1 MNNVVIIE
9 NGQQVN
15 VNLIAY
21 FNTNSVNYVFY
32 TKNETVQD
40 GLIKMYVAKENNGT
54 NISDDEWNNL
64 KKIMQGIIMSNA
76 NVSYVKYVNPINIG
90 EARAIALKNENII
103 SINNSYNNN
112 TSAETESGGTNKDL
126 LNQNF
131 AVENPTPE
139 VVAPVQSEPINPVNE
154 QAISNP
160 VQEVSSP
167 IINPIP
173 DVQNNL
179 NMEATPVN
187 LDVSAPVVN
196 ENTQD
201 VITPFD
207 PTTTI
212 EPIAPTNSDVSNVQ
226 NEPLT
231 INNITPAEVLPND
244 ASVNMDNSFKVTNEP
259 NIFDQ
264 VDNSAPVNL
273 DANNNLENPFNNVT
287 TEVKENNND
296 LNINNSE
303 LIELNERKIK
313 LFEELANI
321 YREENQLLSNNNSD
335 LEKTASDL
343 FNNNGTLNENK
354 VLDVNN

>member
-9 NGQQVN
+9 NGQQIN

-21 FNTNSVNYVFY
+21 FNNNNVNYIFY

-54 NISDDEWNNL
+54 NISDEEWNNL

-76 NVSYVKYVNPINIG
+76 SVNYNKYINPITIS
-90 EARAIALKNENII
+90 ESRAIALKNENIT
-103 SINNSYNNN
+103 SINNSYNSN
-112 TSAETESGGTNKDL
+112 TSTEVESGGTNKDL
-126 LNQNF
+126 LNQSF
-131 AVENPTPE
+131 AAETPTQT
-139 VVAPVQSEPINPVNE
+139 PVDSTVQNDTSIPVIDQPIDN
-154 QAISNP
+154 S
-160 VQEVSSP
+160 VQEPVSP
-167 IINPIP
+167 MINPIP

-187 LDVSAPVVN
+187 LDMSAPIVN
-196 ENTQD
+196 DNTPD
-201 VITPFD
+201 IITPFD
-207 PTTTI
+207 PTNNI
-212 EPIAPTNSDVSNVQ
+212 EPIVPGMSQVNNIP

-231 INNITPAEVLPND
+231 INNITPAESTPSN
-244 ASVNMDNSFKVTNEP
+244 SINMENSFKVTDEP

-264 VDNSAPVNL
+264 VDNSVSVNHETNESL
-273 DANNNLENPFNNVT
+273 SNPFNSNIY
-287 TEVKENNND
+287 ESNDSNNNID
-296 LNINNSE
+296 NNE

-321 YREENQLLSNNNSD
+321 YREENKLLNSSNGD